1 VINFV
6 NVSFALFTPPLGDF
20 HTAAAVRGW
29 LPGVT
34 AGREREEER
43 VGRERENRGREG
55 VAQGGGGWL
64 FQGVRARLVLG
75 FGVMGP

>member
-1 VINFV
+1 MPGFGR
-6 NVSFALFTPPLGDF
+6 LGLA
-20 HTAAAVRGW
+20 TAAAARGW

-43 VGRERENRGREG
+43 VGREIENRGREG
-55 VAQGGGGWL
+55 VAQGGGWL
-64 FQGVRARLVLG
+64 FQGARARLVLG